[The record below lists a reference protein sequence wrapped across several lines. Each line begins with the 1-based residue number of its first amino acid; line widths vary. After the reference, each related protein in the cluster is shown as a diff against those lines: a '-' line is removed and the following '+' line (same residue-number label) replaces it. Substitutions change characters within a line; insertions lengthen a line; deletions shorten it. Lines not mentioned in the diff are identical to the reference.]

1 MPTKGGALQTTF
13 PRIPR
18 GWFSSSRCRGD
29 RSEAEAATHRSGGI
43 RCMQGRLYNVQSPVQ
58 NKNAGPLVQNRAGDS
73 SPLLPQSLSQPVTV
87 LFNLLFHVTLPW
99 AQRSKASA
107 PSTPSVVLTLC
118 TPIQEAGTS
127 ARAAVVSGRGAGH

>member
-29 RSEAEAATHRSGGI
+29 RSEAEAATHSPGGI

-58 NKNAGPLVQNRAGDS
+58 NKNAGPLVQKVGKHAINVLKHRAFPS
-73 SPLLPQSLSQPVTV
+73 FLCLL
-87 LFNLLFHVTLPW
+87 
-99 AQRSKASA
+99 
-107 PSTPSVVLTLC
+107 STCHDIFSFV
-118 TPIQEAGTS
+118 I
-127 ARAAVVSGRGAGH
+127 